1 MVSQHSAYF
10 LRWRYRDK
18 QAVNF
23 KLQMNGL
30 ILQRIAFVFVVF
42 PFLRI
47 GIFPC
52 FNVVLLSLY

>member
-10 LRWRYRDK
+10 LRCRYRDK